1 MQKFRKVIVGASVG
15 VHFQSHICHDV
26 ILVTVLPVSHPV
38 LADGFA
44 CEIDCI
50 LGITTSVF
58 LATMSVKS
66 ESDSDSESMMT
77 AHNYTTGES
86 WEIPPLLISAASEG
100 NTSEVA
106 LLLSKGA
113 KVNVKDSRGITPL
126 LAAAQEGHTE
136 VCKLL
141 LEVETDK
148 ANVKETTPRGF
159 TPLLDAATNGH
170 TEVCELLLAN
180 GSDLEER
187 DPRTQDTALHI
198 ASTFGHQSLVRL
210 LIAHKADVD
219 SRKTRGGTPLHGA
232 SQEGHIGCVVALLQG
247 GADPLL
253 PSMDGALPIH
263 QAATHN
269 HHEVVRILIEQG
281 GCNVDLVRNC
291 MSRFRKIST

>member
-1 MQKFRKVIVGASVG
+1 MQKSSKSQSWCVCQIRG

-26 ILVTVLPVSHPV
+26 LLVTVLPVSHSV

-50 LGITTSVF
+50 LDARYNNQCFF

-66 ESDSDSESMMT
+66 ESDSDSVNMMVT

-126 LAAAQEGHTE
+126 LAAAQKGNTE

-141 LEVETDK
+141 LETDK

-187 DPRTQDTALHI
+187 DPSNQDTALHI

-219 SRKTRGGTPLHGA
+219 SQETRGGTPLHGA

-253 PSMDGALPIH
+253 ASDGRHGICPKFYTA
-263 QAATHN
+263 
-269 HHEVVRILIEQG
+269 G
-281 GCNVDLVRNC
+281 FSG
-291 MSRFRKIST
+291 